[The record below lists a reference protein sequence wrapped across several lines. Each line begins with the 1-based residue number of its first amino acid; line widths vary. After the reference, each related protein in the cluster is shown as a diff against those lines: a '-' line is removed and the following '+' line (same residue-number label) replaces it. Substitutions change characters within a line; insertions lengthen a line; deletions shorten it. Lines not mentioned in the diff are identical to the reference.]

1 MTDRR
6 RLAPI
11 VNRRRIKKVFGIPP
25 AALPVAKILT
35 PSRCLPRIPPSSTA
49 RLIVVQSTTLSAR
62 TIDR

>member
-1 MTDRR
+1 
-6 RLAPI
+6 
-11 VNRRRIKKVFGIPP
+11 VKRRRIEKLFGIPP
-25 AALPVAKILT
+25 VALPVAKILT